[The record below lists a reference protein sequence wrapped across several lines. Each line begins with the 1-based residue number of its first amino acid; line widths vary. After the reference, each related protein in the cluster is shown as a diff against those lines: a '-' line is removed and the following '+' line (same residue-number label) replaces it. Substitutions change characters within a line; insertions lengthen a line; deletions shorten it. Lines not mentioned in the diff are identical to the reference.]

1 MCGASARHTIPCNTS
16 PKVDRI
22 NLTIHFLVV
31 KISQY
36 IYIGKNCFLSQEFKW
51 SVKYHRARSVH
62 VTPTVFLNGLEAPDI
77 SSGWGLGE
85 WNEKIQWFVDQGKST

>member
-1 MCGASARHTIPCNTS
+1 
-16 PKVDRI
+16 
-22 NLTIHFLVV
+22 
-31 KISQY
+31 
-36 IYIGKNCFLSQEFKW
+36 
-51 SVKYHRARSVH
+51 VH